1 MRTLVLYSTKS
12 GNTQKIADEI
22 ALELNCE
29 SLRITKTNPA
39 PTIDLNNYDLIFI
52 GTGIHFGNPNE
63 YMVAYLKT
71 ANLKEPKKF
80 ALFLTWG
87 GAGKTDQIVTAK
99 LEKILESKNQ
109 IIVEGFY
116 SCYGG
121 WKRSFLKK
129 GHPNTED
136 LKAARIWAQN
146 IIQTISID

>member
-1 MRTLVLYSTKS
+1 MRPVVLYSTKS

-29 SLRITKTNPA
+29 SLRITKTYPA
-39 PTIDLNNYDLIFI
+39 PTVDLNNYDLIFI

-63 YMVAYLKT
+63 DMVAYLNMVT
-71 ANLKEPKKF
+71 LKEPKTF

-87 GAGKTDQIVTAK
+87 GAGKTNRIVIAK
-99 LEKILESKNQ
+99 LKTMLESKNQ
-109 IIVEGFY
+109 IIVEDFH

-146 IIQTISID
+146 IVKTISL